1 MEVDGAGDAAVIAH
15 TAAADATAAVA
26 AVVTAAVVTAAP
38 ADGGEG
44 GGGCV
49 GGDEFAALR
58 EKVLAG
64 QTSSR
69 EVVDTVLNLLV
80 GGQFD
85 LEANFVVRDPEG
97 VSGLVCLLDVC
108 DPQCRGEILSLF
120 TAVLRK
126 SLRNLQ
132 ACTEAGLIGQLLQRL
147 QKLDDVTAELLV
159 GVVGVLASY
168 SITVRELK
176 LLFGC
181 LRGEKSRW
189 RRHAVKLLSV
199 LNHMP
204 QRHGPETFF
213 SFPGGSGSAIALPPI
228 ARWPYQN
235 GFTVHMWV
243 RMDPVT
249 SLNAEK
255 EKPYLYCFR
264 TSKGVGYSSH
274 FMGSCLTVTALK
286 SKGKG
291 SQHCIQYDFQ
301 PKKWY
306 MITIVHV
313 YNRWKNCEIR
323 CYVDG
328 NLVSSGDM
336 AWYISTNDTFDKCY
350 LGSADNIDADR
361 TFSGQM
367 SAVYLFSEA
376 LNGSQVAAIFQ
387 LGPGYKNTFKFET
400 ESDLHLPEHH
410 QFVLYEGRLAG
421 YLAFTYNAKA
431 TDGQLCLESSPR
443 DTTSIFVHT
452 PHALMLQ
459 CVKAV
464 VTNPIHSAM
473 HSIGGV
479 QVLFPLFGQLD
490 YLEHNSEE
498 MNTSVCGTLLAFL
511 LDLLKSSVI
520 MQEQMVSSKGFL
532 LIGAHLEKASTQH
545 LTLSVVGHLLGFT
558 KYLES
563 IPNGAPL
570 LKQLCDYILFNPA
583 IWVHVDANVQQTL
596 YTYLAN
602 EFVKKTRI
610 FNAVR
615 RIGTAIQVLHTLK
628 HYYWLVNPMDRSGTV
643 PRGLGEK
650 SSLSSSSA
658 MINPLLDQG
667 LPKSSLSRLSL
678 RYGPRPSRDDMAS
691 LRAYLLLFLKQ
702 LILKEGGLKPDELQ
716 SILNYLLTVHED
728 DNLYDVLQ
736 LLVAL
741 MSESPSSVIPAFDQ
755 RSGIR
760 VAFKLLAS
768 RSEHIRV
775 QALKVLSYFL
785 KHLSS
790 KRKAEL
796 MVAPSLFSLLGERL
810 MLHTNV
816 LSMTTYNVLF
826 EMLTE
831 NVCTQV
837 IHKQHP
843 DADSSVKI
851 QNPLIL
857 KVVAT
862 LLRSAPATIE
872 TMEVK
877 RVFLSDMIRLFNNN
891 RENRRSLL
899 QCSVWQEW
907 MFSLAYFSPRSTEER
922 KITEMVFTLFRIL
935 LYHAV
940 KYEWGGWRVWVDT
953 LSIAHFKVSFEAHKE
968 RLAQMYADFQ
978 RREQEN
984 GGRAEAAAGTVSTV
998 SGLSDGAGLAKI
1010 TELPGED
1017 AADPYEGFPLSS
1029 QGADKA
1035 KRGSLLREVA
1045 QMGQAAA
1052 PPLEGGPPHSSAD
1065 DAGTMAQDAAE
1076 AEGTEE
1082 GGAELDEGENKA
1094 EEGET
1099 KVETVEAET
1108 EEEDTAKAEGEVK
1121 AKAEDAEAT
1130 AAEGETE
1137 IEGEHKV
1144 KEQETEV
1151 DEEEITAEA
1160 ETTAE
1165 EEVSIMETEEE
1176 VEVEVEA
1183 KAEEGNED
1191 GDSQEGASEEAETSE
1206 GGDVQREDED
1216 SAETAAMEGAK
1227 RTEGAEAAAPGDHD
1241 DGPAGDAAIGGGEEE
1256 AAEGKAAIV
1265 QSATPTNE
1273 ASGGG
1278 MVDDDEQTSEV
1289 SKEASVSFTD
1299 ASADGE
1305 REFAQAAELL
1315 VGEVCRTAVSV
1326 ISSEAAEKRGDGEP
1340 RASDQTDCAAAAA
1353 DRPSECQQPSAGDDG
1368 AKDDGAGDGGGG
1380 TEEKSKA
1387 EKPRGDDDDGGG
1399 AVTAQTSTL
1408 SPRSEATAELNA
1420 KTLVEQAME
1429 RDVNIQMA
1437 KTAQSAPTPQQEGQ
1451 PGVVLNFR
1459 PSTPPISTTA
1469 STTASAAA
1477 AAAAAAAADDAREK
1491 TAGAQQGGA
1500 ARRDG
1505 LMNAGTQAATFRI
1518 PDFQWSGVH
1527 QRLLADILFAL
1538 ESDIHIWRSHT
1549 TKLLMD
1555 FVNSSENYVFVHNM
1569 LQITSHLVDNLIMV
1583 GGGLLPMLQAVT
1595 SPPDVDLGAS
1605 QHVDSLPSEIA
1616 LNFLHRLLNLVDAL
1630 VFASSLNFSEVESEK
1645 NMKAGGLLRQCLRLV
1660 CCVALRNCVE
1670 SQEQQRSR
1678 AESGS
1683 ESSTSSTAKGAAEP
1697 PPTVP
1702 ARDPER
1708 LLQPMDVHRLR
1719 AVVFRDVEDTKQAQF
1734 LGLAVVYF
1742 ISVLMVS
1749 KYRDILES
1757 GHGGRMRSLSTASQ
1771 GGGAKPVEAKPAATG
1786 SVRRDNNAA
1795 ERAAPEPA
1803 GAASSVD
1810 GSPSAG
1816 PDAMSELLSTL
1827 STEVKRSDEVASVAA
1842 ISMVEIPLD
1851 STPMPSPVNGG
1862 KPFPPA
1868 SHDAPATAAVA
1879 SPLAHGAEADSS
1891 SRKPEVVAAEAAEIK
1906 GEVGASGK
1914 EESGKASELSSAPAP
1929 APKDSAVGSTAG
1941 DKSQEA
1947 GSSGGAMVQA
1957 LPDGKAS
1964 VPAPR
1969 DGNNITQR
1977 LERALEST
1985 APLLRE
1991 IFVDFSPYL
2000 SRTLLGSHGQELLL
2014 QGSGLASIKS
2024 STSVVELV
2032 MLLCSQEWQNSIQ
2045 KHAGLAFIEL
2055 VNEGRILCHAM
2066 KEHLVR
2072 VGSEA
2077 DFILERQHA
2086 DEINKHAEFE
2096 SHCAQYSADRRE
2108 EEKLCHHMIGAARRR
2123 DGVMATRL
2131 HHRIVDILSKR
2142 HGAWGHVLQSRARE
2156 FWRLDSWEDDQRRRR
2171 RLVPNRQGST
2181 HAEATLRPAL
2191 ETVSDEEVARRA
2203 SRALRE
2209 RMTDEEL
2216 RSPETPSEG
2225 DAVDLSV
2232 DVEDEASGRSSPER
2246 GDWDLD
2252 TLTGPVALSTPA
2264 QLITPTVAFRG
2275 TLSITANE
2283 LCFEVDEDDPGFK
2296 AVDPKVL
2303 AYTESLHGKWLFSEV
2318 EAIFSRRYLLQNTAL
2333 EIFLSSR
2340 TSIMFN
2346 LPDATIVKSV
2356 VHLLPRVGIGTLY
2369 GLPQARRYSLAS
2381 PRQLFKASNMTQRW
2395 QQRDVSNFEY
2405 LMFLNTIAGRTY
2417 NDLNQYPV
2425 FPWVIANYD
2434 SEELDLTLPSNFR
2447 DLSKPVGALNP
2458 QRAAVFAER
2467 YASWDDADIPA
2478 FHYGTHYST
2487 AAFVL
2492 MWLLRVEPFTNYFLS
2507 LQGGKFDH
2515 ADRTFSSVARAWRNS
2530 QRDTSDVKE
2539 LIPEFFYLPEMF
2551 TNSNDY
2557 NLGVTDA
2564 GVAVGDV
2571 VLPPWAKTGEEF
2583 VRINRAALESEI
2595 VSCQLHQWVDLIFGY
2610 KQRGPEAIR
2619 AMNVYYYLTYEGAV
2633 NMASIRDRVTREAVE
2648 AQIRSFGQT
2657 PAQLMVEPHAPRS
2670 SAMHMTPMMFSNKS
2684 QQEVIMVLKFP
2695 SNSPVTHVAA
2705 NTGPMQSPPAILTIT
2720 CSRLFAINKWNGLCG
2735 SLERSSASMEDIMRL
2750 PVEIDPLLVANMGLH
2765 RRQIMDPVDHSVPTC
2780 VNTFTV
2786 TADNR
2791 FVMLGGF
2798 WDKSFRVYSTDTG
2811 RLKQAM
2817 FGHWDVVTCLARSEV
2832 GVGGDCYVASGSRDA
2847 TVLLWRWSG
2856 RELALGD
2863 RTMHGNMRS
2872 PRAILTGHDT
2882 EVTSVAVSTE
2892 LGLAISGSI
2901 GSPCLMH
2908 TLAGELL
2915 RALEGAGATATPLL
2929 LAISQDALCFGYYDD
2944 GTLLSFS
2951 VNGRLSA
2958 RTPTGD
2964 TTRAMVL
2971 SADGQYVLT
2980 GGDKGVVEVWRAYD
2994 LAKLYTY
3001 PMCDSSVR
3009 ALGLSYDQRVVIA
3022 GMATGSIVL
3031 FHINFN
3037 HWHCE
3042 YQERYSAP

>member
-1 MEVDGAGDAAVIAH
+1 MEVDEAGDAAVIAH
-15 TAAADATAAVA
+15 TAADDYTAAA
-26 AVVTAAVVTAAP
+26 AVTVADTAADTAAAP

-64 QTSSR
+64 QTTSR
-69 EVVDTVLNLLV
+69 EVVDAVLNLLV

-126 SLRNLQ
+126 SLRSLQ

-181 LRGEKSRW
+181 LRGEKCRW

-376 LNGSQVAAIFQ
+376 LNGSHVAAIFQ

-410 QFVLYEGRLAG
+410 QLVLYEGRLAG
-421 YLAFTYNAKA
+421 SLAFTYNAKA

-490 YLEHNSEE
+490 FLEHNSEE

-643 PRGLGEK
+643 PRGL
-650 SSLSSSSA
+650 
-658 MINPLLDQG
+658 D
-667 LPKSSLSRLSL
+667 
-678 RYGPRPSRDDMAS
+678 GPRPSRDDMAM

-755 RSGIR
+755 RSGMR
-760 VAFKLLAS
+760 VVFKLLAS

-790 KRKAEL
+790 KRKAEM

-826 EMLTE
+826 ETLTE
-831 NVCTQV
+831 HVCTQV

-953 LSIAHFKVSFEAHKE
+953 LSIAHSKVSFEAHKE
-968 RLAQMYADFQ
+968 RLARMYADFQ

-984 GGRAEAAAGTVSTV
+984 GGPAEAAAGTVSTV

-1017 AADPYEGFPLSS
+1017 AADPYEGFPSSS

-1052 PPLEGGPPHSSAD
+1052 PPLEGGPPRGSAD
-1065 DAGTMAQDAAE
+1065 DAGTVAQDAGEAE
-1076 AEGTEE
+1076 ATEE
-1082 GGAELDEGENKA
+1082 GEGQ
-1094 EEGET
+1094 
-1099 KVETVEAET
+1099 VETVEAQVETVEAQVETVEAQVETVEAKVET
-1108 EEEDTAKAEGEVK
+1108 EAEAAEGEDK
-1121 AKAEDAEAT
+1121 AKAEETEAT
-1130 AAEGETE
+1130 AAEGEAE

-1144 KEQETEV
+1144 KEEETKV
-1151 DEEEITAEA
+1151 DEEDITAEA

-1165 EEVSIMETEEE
+1165 EDVSEMETEEE
-1176 VEVEVEA
+1176 AQVEVEA
-1183 KAEEGNED
+1183 ETEEANED
-1191 GDSQEGASEEAETSE
+1191 GDSQEEASEEAETSE
-1206 GGDVQREDED
+1206 GGVVQGEDED
-1216 SAETAAMEGAK
+1216 SAETAATEGAK
-1227 RTEGAEAAAPGDHD
+1227 RTEGAEAAAPGDQD
-1241 DGPAGDAAIGGGEEE
+1241 DGPAGDATISGGEEEE
-1256 AAEGKAAIV
+1256 AAEGKAAIAK
-1265 QSATPTNE
+1265 SATPT
-1273 ASGGG
+1273 
-1278 MVDDDEQTSEV
+1278 DDDDQASEV
-1289 SKEASVSFTD
+1289 SKEAS
-1299 ASADGE
+1299 
-1305 REFAQAAELL
+1305 
-1315 VGEVCRTAVSV
+1315 
-1326 ISSEAAEKRGDGEP
+1326 
-1340 RASDQTDCAAAAA
+1340 
-1353 DRPSECQQPSAGDDG
+1353 
-1368 AKDDGAGDGGGG
+1368 
-1380 TEEKSKA
+1380 
-1387 EKPRGDDDDGGG
+1387 
-1399 AVTAQTSTL
+1399 
-1408 SPRSEATAELNA
+1408 
-1420 KTLVEQAME
+1420 
-1429 RDVNIQMA
+1429 
-1437 KTAQSAPTPQQEGQ
+1437 
-1451 PGVVLNFR
+1451 
-1459 PSTPPISTTA
+1459 
-1469 STTASAAA
+1469 
-1477 AAAAAAAADDAREK
+1477 
-1491 TAGAQQGGA
+1491 QGGA

-1505 LMNAGTQAATFRI
+1505 PMNAGTQAATFRI
-1518 PDFQWSGVH
+1518 PDFQWSSVH

-1595 SPPDVDLGAS
+1595 SPADVDLDAS

-1757 GHGGRMRSLSTASQ
+1757 GHGGRMRSLSAASQ
-1771 GGGAKPVEAKPAATG
+1771 GGGAKPGEAKPAATG
-1786 SVRRDNNAA
+1786 SVRRDNN

-1803 GAASSVD
+1803 VAASSGD

-1868 SHDAPATAAVA
+1868 SHDAPVTAAVA
-1879 SPLAHGAEADSS
+1879 SPLAHDSS
-1891 SRKPEVVAAEAAEIK
+1891 SRYAV
-1906 GEVGASGK
+1906 SGK
-1914 EESGKASELSSAPAP
+1914 INSGHLLVARATSNDHIPA
-1929 APKDSAVGSTAG
+1929 GYT
-1941 DKSQEA
+1941 E
-1947 GSSGGAMVQA
+1947 
-1957 LPDGKAS
+1957 
-1964 VPAPR
+1964 APR
-1969 DGNNITQR
+1969 ITDNSQRCDVLPRAPLNRPLVPCHPPPPPRLGSITQR

-2077 DFILERQHA
+2077 DFILERQRA

-2232 DVEDEASGRSSPER
+2232 DLSVDVEDEASGRSSPER

-2333 EIFLSSR
+2333 EIFLSTR
-2340 TSIMFN
+2340 TSVMFN

-2467 YASWDDADIPA
+2467 YSSWDDADIPA

-2564 GVAVGDV
+2564 GVAVCDV

-2619 AMNVYYYLTYEGAV
+2619 AMNVFYYLTYEGAV

-2670 SAMHMTPMMFSNKS
+2670 SAMHMTPMMFSDKS

-2720 CSRLFAINKWNGLCG
+2720 CSRLFAINKWNGLC

-2765 RRQIMDPVDHSVPTC
+2765 RRQIVDPVDHSVPTC

-2847 TVLLWRWSG
+2847 TVLLWSWSG

-2863 RTMHGNMRS
+2863 RTTHGNMRS

-2892 LGLAISGSI
+2892 LGLIISGSI

-2915 RALEGAGATATPLL
+2915 RALEGASATATPLL

>member
-1 MEVDGAGDAAVIAH
+1 MEVDEAGDAAVIAH
-15 TAAADATAAVA
+15 TAADDYTAAA
-26 AVVTAAVVTAAP
+26 AVTVADTAADTAAAP

-69 EVVDTVLNLLV
+69 EVVDAVLNLLV

-181 LRGEKSRW
+181 LRGEKCRW

-376 LNGSQVAAIFQ
+376 LNGSHVAAIFQ

-410 QFVLYEGRLAG
+410 QLVLYEGRLAG
-421 YLAFTYNAKA
+421 SLAFTYNAKA

-490 YLEHNSEE
+490 FLEHNSEE

-545 LTLSVVGHLLGFT
+545 LTLSVVGHLLSFT

-643 PRGLGEK
+643 PRGL
-650 SSLSSSSA
+650 
-658 MINPLLDQG
+658 D
-667 LPKSSLSRLSL
+667 
-678 RYGPRPSRDDMAS
+678 GPRPSRDDMAI

-755 RSGIR
+755 RSGMR
-760 VAFKLLAS
+760 VVFKLLAS

-790 KRKAEL
+790 KRKAEM

-826 EMLTE
+826 ETLTE
-831 NVCTQV
+831 HVCTQV

-953 LSIAHFKVSFEAHKE
+953 LSIAHSKVSFEAHKE
-968 RLAQMYADFQ
+968 RLARMYADFQ

-984 GGRAEAAAGTVSTV
+984 GGPAEAAAGTVSTV

-1017 AADPYEGFPLSS
+1017 AADPYEGFPSSS

-1052 PPLEGGPPHSSAD
+1052 PPLEGGPPRGSAD
-1065 DAGTMAQDAAE
+1065 DAGTVAQDAGEAE
-1076 AEGTEE
+1076 ATEE
-1082 GGAELDEGENKA
+1082 GEGQ
-1094 EEGET
+1094 
-1099 KVETVEAET
+1099 VETVEAQVETVEAQVETVEAQVESVEAKVET
-1108 EEEDTAKAEGEVK
+1108 EAEAAEGEDK
-1121 AKAEDAEAT
+1121 AKAEETEAT
-1130 AAEGETE
+1130 AAEGEAE

-1144 KEQETEV
+1144 KEEETKV
-1151 DEEEITAEA
+1151 DEEDITAEA

-1165 EEVSIMETEEE
+1165 EDVSEMETEEE
-1176 VEVEVEA
+1176 AQVEVEA
-1183 KAEEGNED
+1183 ETEEANED
-1191 GDSQEGASEEAETSE
+1191 GDSQEEASEEAETSE
-1206 GGDVQREDED
+1206 GGVVQGEDEE
-1216 SAETAAMEGAK
+1216 SAETAATEGAK
-1227 RTEGAEAAAPGDHD
+1227 RTEGAEAAAPGDQD
-1241 DGPAGDAAIGGGEEE
+1241 DGPAGDATISGGEEEE
-1256 AAEGKAAIV
+1256 AAEGKAAIAK
-1265 QSATPTNE
+1265 SATPT
-1273 ASGGG
+1273 
-1278 MVDDDEQTSEV
+1278 DDDDQASEV
-1289 SKEASVSFTD
+1289 SKEAS
-1299 ASADGE
+1299 
-1305 REFAQAAELL
+1305 
-1315 VGEVCRTAVSV
+1315 
-1326 ISSEAAEKRGDGEP
+1326 
-1340 RASDQTDCAAAAA
+1340 
-1353 DRPSECQQPSAGDDG
+1353 
-1368 AKDDGAGDGGGG
+1368 
-1380 TEEKSKA
+1380 
-1387 EKPRGDDDDGGG
+1387 
-1399 AVTAQTSTL
+1399 
-1408 SPRSEATAELNA
+1408 
-1420 KTLVEQAME
+1420 
-1429 RDVNIQMA
+1429 
-1437 KTAQSAPTPQQEGQ
+1437 
-1451 PGVVLNFR
+1451 
-1459 PSTPPISTTA
+1459 
-1469 STTASAAA
+1469 
-1477 AAAAAAAADDAREK
+1477 
-1491 TAGAQQGGA
+1491 QGGA

-1505 LMNAGTQAATFRI
+1505 PMNAGTQAATFRI
-1518 PDFQWSGVH
+1518 PDFQWSSVH

-1595 SPPDVDLGAS
+1595 SPADVDLDAS

-1757 GHGGRMRSLSTASQ
+1757 GHGGRMRSLSAASQ
-1771 GGGAKPVEAKPAATG
+1771 GGGAKPGEAKPAATG
-1786 SVRRDNNAA
+1786 SVRRDNN

-1803 GAASSVD
+1803 VAASSGD

-1879 SPLAHGAEADSS
+1879 SPLAH
-1891 SRKPEVVAAEAAEIK
+1891 AEIK

-1914 EESGKASELSSAPAP
+1914 EEGDKASELSSAPAP

-1941 DKSQEA
+1941 ERSFNSRASDTQGICEDVNAARAFKPAA
-1947 GSSGGAMVQA
+1947 GS
-1957 LPDGKAS
+1957 LP
-1964 VPAPR
+1964 PPPPPR
-1969 DGNNITQR
+1969 LGSITQR

-2077 DFILERQHA
+2077 DFILERQRA

-2333 EIFLSSR
+2333 EIFLSTR
-2340 TSIMFN
+2340 TSVMFN

-2467 YASWDDADIPA
+2467 YSSWDDADIPA

-2564 GVAVGDV
+2564 GVAVCDV

-2619 AMNVYYYLTYEGAV
+2619 AMNVFYYLTYEGAV

-2670 SAMHMTPMMFSNKS
+2670 SAMHMTPMMFSDKS

-2720 CSRLFAINKWNGLCG
+2720 CSRLFAINKWNGLC

-2765 RRQIMDPVDHSVPTC
+2765 RRQIVDPVDHSVPTC

-2832 GVGGDCYVASGSRDA
+2832 GVGGDCFVASGSRDA
-2847 TVLLWRWSG
+2847 TVLLWSWSG

-2863 RTMHGNMRS
+2863 RTTHGNMRS

-2892 LGLAISGSI
+2892 LGLIISGSI

-2915 RALEGAGATATPLL
+2915 RALEGASATATPLL